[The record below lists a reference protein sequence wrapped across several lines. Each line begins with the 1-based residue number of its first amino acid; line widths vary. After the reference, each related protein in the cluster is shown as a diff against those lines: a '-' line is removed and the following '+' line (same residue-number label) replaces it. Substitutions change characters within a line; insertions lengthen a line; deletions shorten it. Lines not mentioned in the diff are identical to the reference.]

1 MAAVI
6 KNASTTCLVDCKAP
20 GCADRSALHTKLLLS
35 VNGNCI
41 ARGNLLPVYGG
52 GVCQSALPNL
62 CGQEASSLYVARVK
76 QAPFEAK
83 RSSYFFGRPLHVDGL
98 ARTFRNSPKRQ
109 QHVEVLCNEGGV
121 PKRLEVA
128 SNM

>member
-1 MAAVI
+1 MAVAV

-20 GCADRSALHTKLLLS
+20 GCADRSALHTKLVLP
-35 VNGNCI
+35 VNGNYI
-41 ARGNLLPVYGG
+41 ARGNLLPVYRR
-52 GVCQSALPNL
+52 GVCQSGLPNP
-62 CGQEASSLYVARVK
+62 CGQEQSSLYVARVK

-98 ARTFRNSPKRQ
+98 ARTFRDSPRRQ
-109 QHVEVLCNEGGV
+109 QHVKVLCKEGGV
-121 PKRLEVA
+121 PKRLQVA